1 MKEVFSLV
9 LPFKHEPL
17 TDFNQPEN
25 VQAFQAALEKVRA
38 ELGKEYPLVINGER
52 IFTEDKLVSVNPAN
66 KEQVVG
72 KVSKA
77 SKELVDK
84 AFEGANEAFRS
95 WRKMAP
101 EARAN
106 VLFKA
111 AAIARRRKHELSAWL
126 VFDAG
131 KPWSQADGDTA
142 EGIDF
147 LEYYGRQM
155 LELAKGQEMEQRE
168 NEHNTYFYQPMGPGV
183 TIPPWNFAF
192 AIVCGT
198 TVAPLVAGN
207 PVLLKPSESTPVIAY
222 KLVEI
227 LEEAGFRKACSS
239 LCRAIRQKSAITW
252 WIIRLP
258 IGLTL
263 RVPKQRACAFMNGLR
278 KCRRTSTF

>member
-1 MKEVFSLV
+1 MV

-147 LEYYGRQM
+147 WNTTAARCLSLQRGR
-155 LELAKGQEMEQRE
+155 K
-168 NEHNTYFYQPMGPGV
+168 
-183 TIPPWNFAF
+183 WNS
-192 AIVCGT
+192 VKMST
-198 TVAPLVAGN
+198 TLIFISRWGR
-207 PVLLKPSESTPVIAY
+207 
-222 KLVEI
+222 
-227 LEEAGFRKACSS
+227 G
-239 LCRAIRQKSAITW
+239 
-252 WIIRLP
+252 
-258 IGLTL
+258 
-263 RVPKQRACAFMNGLR
+263 
-278 KCRRTSTF
+278 

>member
-168 NEHNTYFYQPMGPGV
+168 NEHNTYFYQPM
-183 TIPPWNFAF
+183 
-192 AIVCGT
+192 
-198 TVAPLVAGN
+198 
-207 PVLLKPSESTPVIAY
+207 
-222 KLVEI
+222 
-227 LEEAGFRKACSS
+227 EAGGDHSAVEFCFRHCLRHDGCPAC
-239 LCRAIRQKSAITW
+239 CREPGSAEAF
-252 WIIRLP
+252 
-258 IGLTL
+258 G
-263 RVPKQRACAFMNGLR
+263 KHACYCIQTR
-278 KCRRTSTF
+278 

>member
-1 MKEVFSLV
+1 MV

-147 LEYYGRQM
+147 LEYY
-155 LELAKGQEMEQRE
+155 
-168 NEHNTYFYQPMGPGV
+168 
-183 TIPPWNFAF
+183 
-192 AIVCGT
+192 
-198 TVAPLVAGN
+198 
-207 PVLLKPSESTPVIAY
+207 TPDA
-222 KLVEI
+222 
-227 LEEAGFRKACSS
+227 
-239 LCRAIRQKSAITW
+239 
-252 WIIRLP
+252 
-258 IGLTL
+258 
-263 RVPKQRACAFMNGLR
+263 
-278 KCRRTSTF
+278 